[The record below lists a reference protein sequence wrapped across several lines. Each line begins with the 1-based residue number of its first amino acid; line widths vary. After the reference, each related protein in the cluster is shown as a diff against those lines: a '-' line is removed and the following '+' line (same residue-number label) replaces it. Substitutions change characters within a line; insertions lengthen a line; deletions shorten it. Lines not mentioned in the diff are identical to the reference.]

1 MNREDFSL
9 ISADGLRIAC
19 YRWRETRDDVVGIVQ
34 ISHGM
39 GEHAL
44 RYARLAE
51 FLGAAGYHVY
61 ANDHRGH
68 GRTAGGAE
76 HHGDLGREGWN
87 ALVDDMAALTRH
99 ARAAEPGRPLIL
111 LGHSMGSFAAQQYLL
126 DYSDLLAGANLSGSR
141 AADTVA
147 IDSSRRGDLTS
158 LNADFEPA
166 RTPYD
171 WLSRDNAEV
180 DKYIADRDCGFG
192 LNADGMRAM
201 AESTR
206 RTADLA
212 ELARIRKDL
221 PIYIFAGDQDPV
233 NQHLEALRPL
243 AARYRAAGIKDV
255 VEKYYADGRHEML
268 NEINRAEVSNDL
280 LNWLTRRFG

>member
-1 MNREDFSL
+1 MNRQDFNL
-9 ISADGLRIAC
+9 KGADGLSIVC
-19 YRWRETRDDVVGIVQ
+19 YRWPATREKAVGVVQV
-34 ISHGM
+34 SHGM

-51 FLGAAGYHVY
+51 FLGASGYHVY

-68 GRTAGGAE
+68 GRTAGVAE
-76 HHGDLGREGWN
+76 RHGDLGRGGWN

-99 ARAAEPGRPLIL
+99 ARAAEPSLPLIL

-126 DYSDLLAGANLSGSR
+126 DCSDLIAGAILSGSR
-141 AADTVA
+141 AAETIAVDT
-147 IDSSRRGDLTS
+147 SRRGELTS

-166 RTPYD
+166 RTPFD

-180 DKYIADRDCGFG
+180 DKYIADPACGFG
-192 LNADGMRAM
+192 LNPEGMRAM

-206 RTADLA
+206 RTADPA

-221 PIYIFAGDQDPV
+221 PIYIFAGDHDPV
-233 NQHLEALRPL
+233 NQHLEALLPL
-243 AARYRAAGIKDV
+243 AARYREAGIKDV
-255 VEKYYADGRHEML
+255 VEKYYPKGRHEML
-268 NEINRAEVSNDL
+268 NETNRAEVLSDL
-280 LNWLTRRFG
+280 LAWLTRRFG

>member
-1 MNREDFSL
+1 MIRQDFNLSG
-9 ISADGLRIAC
+9 ADGPRIAC
-19 YRWRETRDDVVGIVQ
+19 YRWPATRDNAVGIVQ
-34 ISHGM
+34 VSHGM

-44 RYARLAE
+44 RYARVAE

-68 GRTAGGAE
+68 GRTAGGAD
-76 HHGDLGREGWN
+76 HHGDLGRGGWN
-87 ALVDDMAALTRH
+87 ALVDEMAALTKH
-99 ARAAEPGRPLIL
+99 ARTAEKGLPLVL

-126 DYSDLLAGANLSGSR
+126 DYSELIDGAILSGSR
-141 AADTVA
+141 VADTIA

-158 LNADFEPA
+158 LNAEFEPA
-166 RTPYD
+166 RTPFD

-180 DKYIADRDCGFG
+180 DKYIADPRCGFG
-192 LNADGMRAM
+192 LNAEGMRAM

-221 PIYIFAGDQDPV
+221 PIYIFAGEEDPV
-233 NQHLEALRPL
+233 NQHLAALRPL

-255 VEKYYADGRHEML
+255 VEKYYPGGRHEML
-268 NEINRAEVSNDL
+268 NEINRDEVFDDV